1 MEPEYFYY
9 VFHHRPT
16 IAQIRAGQATWTQY
30 FGHVEAMG
38 YTIDDTWFFYD
49 PGRYRSSLSITHIY
63 DEVEEIMAEK
73 FSRAHTVIKVQAS
86 KKFLFPLHLPMNCVT
101 QCAALI
107 GIRAFTPNGFR
118 KRLLQEKGVIVN
130 GRTRGRSR
138 SEEGPTSA
146 APTVDA

>member
-1 MEPEYFYY
+1 MEPEYFYF

-49 PGRYRSSLSITHIY
+49 PGRYRSSLS
-63 DEVEEIMAEK
+63 IMAEK

-118 KRLLQEKGVIVN
+118 KRLLQEKGVIVH

>member
-1 MEPEYFYY
+1 VEPEYFYF

-101 QCAALI
+101 QCAALV

-118 KRLLQEKGVIVN
+118 KRLLQEKGVIVH
-130 GRTRGRSR
+130 GPQGRSR
-138 SEEGPTSA
+138 SEKRPRTA
-146 APTVDA
+146 APPVGS